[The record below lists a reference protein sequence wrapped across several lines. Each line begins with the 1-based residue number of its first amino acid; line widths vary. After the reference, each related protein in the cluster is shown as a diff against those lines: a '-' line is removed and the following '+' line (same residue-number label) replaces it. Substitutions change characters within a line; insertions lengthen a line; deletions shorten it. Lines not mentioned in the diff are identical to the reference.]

1 MIVNDCQVLSLEAFI
16 PSTKPDLALHWDV
29 NGIVTVKDSALWL
42 RHKETCLHLLK
53 KRGMIPQEIL
63 GSHSTSTPELSNG
76 YWRPTGYSD
85 LG

>member
-16 PSTKPDLALHWDV
+16 PSSKPDLALDQDV
-29 NGIVTVKDSALWL
+29 NGIVTVKDITLWL
-42 RHKETCLHLLK
+42 RHREIGLHLLK
-53 KRGMIPQEIL
+53 KQGMIPQEIL
-63 GSHSTSTPELSNG
+63 GSHGTSTPELSNG